1 MEIGLWE
8 SMPLGLQILMGV
20 EWVQV
25 QQRRLLEGNDG
36 VLALLGGDYVDK
48 CLLLLWFR
56 LHLLG
61 AQ

>member
-1 MEIGLWE
+1 MKIRLRE
-8 SMPLGLQILMGV
+8 SMPLRLQILMGV

-36 VLALLGGDYVDK
+36 VLALLGGDYVDER
-48 CLLLLWFR
+48 LLLLWLR